1 MQGIGFLA
9 RLITELEANPLP
21 AVLTRNG
28 TYFKTIQC
36 QAAYDPATPEHIRA
50 LVAKASHDDDALEKL
65 QAELTRADEKTFR
78 AFTGTTQAI
87 DLVGGGVKVNALP
100 EHVWAV
106 ADHRIAEWRC
116 AISSMCTVSAH

>member
-1 MQGIGFLA
+1 M
-9 RLITELEANPLP
+9 
-21 AVLTRNG
+21 LTRNG

-36 QAAYDPATPEHIRA
+36 LAAYDPDTPEYIRA
-50 LVAKASHDDDALEKL
+50 LVAKATYDDHALEAL

-78 AFTGTTQAI
+78 VFTGTTQAI

-106 ADHRIAEWRC
+106 ADHRIAEWRFVPVLRLH
-116 AISSMCTVSAH
+116 SVHVV

>member
-65 QAELTRADEKTFR
+65 QAELTRADYAATAGSDDR
-78 AFTGTTQAI
+78 PPSRTTSSVI
-87 DLVGGGVKVNALP
+87 LALTM
-100 EHVWAV
+100 
-106 ADHRIAEWRC
+106 DMSI
-116 AISSMCTVSAH
+116 